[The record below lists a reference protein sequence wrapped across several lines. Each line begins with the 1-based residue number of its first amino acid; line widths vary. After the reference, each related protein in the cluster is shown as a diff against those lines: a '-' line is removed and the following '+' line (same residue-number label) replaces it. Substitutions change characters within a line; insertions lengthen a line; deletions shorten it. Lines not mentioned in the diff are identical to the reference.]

1 MDKSSIEVLSTYA
14 KKNNYKFWTN
24 NNKAIFHLTP
34 SDAFLS
40 NKNITIEFESGKHKY
55 YFCASDNFGG
65 KTNEGSCYSGIY
77 RDFSNTKIS
86 SIKIRPKF
94 WIDKLFF
101 SQKIKTGVDEIDKS
115 LLIKSD
121 NKDFVKKI
129 ITRKFAPAFNNLYKQ
144 IEGIE
149 FIIEPNFLSFN
160 PYLKG
165 KSIIGIQTNK
175 WLIESKDL
183 NLLFEK
189 GATLLEMLRIR

>member
-1 MDKSSIEVLSTYA
+1 MEKSSIEILSEYA
-14 KKNNYKFWTN
+14 KKNNYKFWTD

-40 NKNITIEFESGKHKY
+40 KKNITIEFESGKHKY

-77 RDFSNTKIS
+77 RDFSSTEIPS
-86 SIKIRPKF
+86 VKIRPKF
-94 WIDKLFF
+94 WIDNLSFSKKL
-101 SQKIKTGVDEIDKS
+101 KTGVDEIDKK
-115 LLIKSD
+115 LIIKSSD
-121 NKDFVKKI
+121 VDFVKKI
-129 ITRKFAPAFNNLYKQ
+129 ITRKLGTAFNKLSKQ

-149 FIIEPNFLSFN
+149 FIIEPNFLIFN
-160 PYLKG
+160 KQLKG
-165 KSIIGIQTNK
+165 KSIIALQTNK

-189 GATLLEMLRIR
+189 GADLLEQVRIR